1 MTDPKTGSSGSLVPL
16 PAAAA
21 LPALPF
27 HLDRTPVRSL
37 RRWLANGR
45 PQAVLSLPFIYGMAL
60 PLLLLDLSFA
70 LYQAT
75 SFPLYGIAKV
85 RRRDYFVLDRAR
97 LPYLNPIE
105 KVHCFYC
112 SYANGLIAYVREI
125 TARTEQYWCPIK
137 HEREP
142 VGAHDRYGGFIEYGN
157 AGDFAARSQEL
168 RRRLAEA
175 GGKADASRPAPAH
188 ATIPPRFRA
197 RAGS

>member
-1 MTDPKTGSSGSLVPL
+1 MTDVSPGPATGLVPI
-16 PAAAA
+16 PAQAG

-37 RRWLANGR
+37 RRWLATSR

-60 PLLLLDLSFA
+60 PLLLLDLSYS
-70 LYQAT
+70 LYQAV
-75 SFPLYGIAKV
+75 SFPLYGIARV

-112 SYANGLIAYVREI
+112 SYANGLIAYAREI

-142 VGAHDRYGGFIEYGN
+142 AGAHDRYGGFIEYGD
-157 AGDFAARSQEL
+157 ATTFEARSRDLRRLLADEAARQDVPRIA
-168 RRRLAEA
+168 RR
-175 GGKADASRPAPAH
+175 P
-188 ATIPPRFRA
+188 
-197 RAGS
+197 

>member
-1 MTDPKTGSSGSLVPL
+1 
-16 PAAAA
+16 
-21 LPALPF
+21 
-27 HLDRTPVRSL
+27 
-37 RRWLANGR
+37 
-45 PQAVLSLPFIYGMAL
+45 MAL

-125 TARTEQYWCPIK
+125 TARTEQYWCPIR

-142 VGAHDRYGGFIEYGN
+142 AGVHDRYGGFIEYGD
-157 AGDFAARSQEL
+157 AGSFEARSQEL
-168 RRRLAEA
+168 RRRLAE
-175 GGKADASRPAPAH
+175 GDAQATDAPR
-188 ATIPPRFRA
+188 IA
-197 RAGS
+197 RVPWRGR

>member
-1 MTDPKTGSSGSLVPL
+1 MIETPPGPAQDLVPISAKAGL
-16 PAAAA
+16 Q
-21 LPALPF
+21 ALPF

-37 RRWLANGR
+37 RRWLAASR
-45 PQAVLSLPFIYGMAL
+45 PQALLSLPFIYGMAL

-112 SYANGLIAYVREI
+112 SYANGLIAYAREI

-142 VGAHDRYGGFIEYGN
+142 ASTHERYGGFIEYG
-157 AGDFAARSQEL
+157 DAATFETRSRDL
-168 RRRLAEA
+168 RRKLADEAAQPDAPRIARLPGR
-175 GGKADASRPAPAH
+175 GGA
-188 ATIPPRFRA
+188 
-197 RAGS
+197 